1 MCLSIPSEFIPSGQE
16 VVKTLPET
24 SVMAKQGTATSE
36 NVEVE
41 KVTGGVEHPD
51 VELFDGI
58 APEASEQVS
67 EKEPS
72 CNDTSPLTDI
82 QAQKIRM
89 LKMLKMLMQI
99 HLRHLE
105 ICLKSRILRMSLFF
119 FFFSPQDWGLRS
131 SSDDDDVGHVRN
143 SCFYKSKGD
152 EGNIFR

>member
-72 CNDTSPLTDI
+72 SNDTSPLTDI
-82 QAQKIRM
+82 QAQKIR
-89 LKMLKMLMQI
+89 MLKMLMQI

-119 FFFSPQDWGLRS
+119 FFPLKIG
-131 SSDDDDVGHVRN
+131 V
-143 SCFYKSKGD
+143 
-152 EGNIFR
+152 